1 LCPVFRNNRT
11 MSVLM

>member
-1 LCPVFRNNRT
+1 LYPVFRNNRT